1 MSEEE
6 KKIKEMEEL
15 GIRLIDSPSET
26 VAKASPTKLKL
37 QALTFMVIGKIERYF
52 LSGMLRQVE
61 EAKNSTT
68 VMTDKEKESF
78 ITKVDSS
85 ITILKEKIEAFDEN
99 YKRVIGHGKR
109 SLKLPST
116 NFVILAAKKAIK
128 EKRKA
133 EMTGMV
139 DAYKQ
144 MNSVFSTSTDAFSKM
159 EKPIRKDIEISKDEQ
174 DSIRKSVYQALS
186 GTTDKEVEKFAT
198 ESSDKSDAK
207 FDTVIDE
214 MASKIVSS
222 KAKEKELDNF
232 FENISP
238 IKKKAKLDDS
248 TLDQVLNG
256 GQVKDENI
264 FPKSKKT
271 DNSDLILTSEKPVF
285 PKDSTGTVN
294 FAGEASLD
302 NPKRIESYRYEYEG
316 QENNDI
322 FKESSPLS
330 SSSKENIGAGT
341 LSDEELEDF
350 ATRLTGKKVL
360 TAHHEEK
367 DASIKL
373 NDPKAESL
381 VPDIVDL
388 RAKLDESINEIERKR
403 QAKEEARKK
412 YEAEK
417 QAREQEENEL
427 SENKRLIEEMK
438 KEIERK
444 REEQKA
450 IEELNQKVAK
460 ALKYQRQIEENRRAA
475 LEEEEE
481 ARKYQETLR
490 IEKENQTKVAQEKE
504 KLQSERVVLQ
514 SETSKVD
521 FNLQREKE
529 KLEEA
534 KRQLQMFNMHRN
546 MQEIDPAD
554 INYDGLFASFTMQPT
569 LNKKNSYATT
579 PKSDGYGQPGKTK

>member
-52 LSGMLRQVE
+52 LSGMLRQTE
-61 EAKNSTT
+61 EAKNSTS

-116 NFVILAAKKAIK
+116 NFVILAAKKVIK
-128 EKRKA
+128 EKRTA

-144 MNSVFSTSTDAFSKM
+144 MNSVFSASTDAFSKM
-159 EKPIRKDIEISKDEQ
+159 EKPIRKDIEITKAEQ

-207 FDTVIDE
+207 FDAVIDE

-248 TLDQVLNG
+248 TLNKVLNG

-264 FPKSKKT
+264 FPKPKKT
-271 DNSDLILTSEKPVF
+271 DNPDLILTSEKPVF
-285 PKDSTGTVN
+285 PKNSTGTVN
-294 FAGEASLD
+294 FAGKASLD
-302 NPKRIESYRYEYEG
+302 NPKLIESYRYEYEG

-350 ATRLTGKKVL
+350 ATRLTGKKAV

-373 NDPKAESL
+373 NDPKTDSL
-381 VPDIVDL
+381 PDIVDL

-427 SENKRLIEEMK
+427 SESKRLIEEMK

-460 ALKYQRQIEENRRAA
+460 ALKFQRQIEENRRAA

-490 IEKENQTKVAQEKE
+490 IERENQTKVAKEKE

-534 KRQLQMFNMHRN
+534 KRQLQMFNTNRN
-546 MQEIDPAD
+546 MQGIDPAD

-579 PKSDGYGQPGKTK
+579 PKSDGYEQPGKIK

>member
-52 LSGMLRQVE
+52 LSGLLRQTE
-61 EAKNSTT
+61 EAKNSTS

-116 NFVILAAKKAIK
+116 NFVILAAKKVIK
-128 EKRKA
+128 EKRTA

-144 MNSVFSTSTDAFSKM
+144 MNSVFSASTDAFSKM
-159 EKPIRKDIEISKDEQ
+159 EKPIRKDIEITKAEQ

-207 FDTVIDE
+207 FDAVIDE

-248 TLDQVLNG
+248 TLNKVLNG

-264 FPKSKKT
+264 FPKQKKT
-271 DNSDLILTSEKPVF
+271 DNQDLILTSEKPVF

-294 FAGEASLD
+294 FDG
-302 NPKRIESYRYEYEG
+302 
-316 QENNDI
+316 NDI

-350 ATRLTGKKVL
+350 ATRLTGKKAV
-360 TAHHEEK
+360 TAHNEEK

-373 NDPKAESL
+373 NDPKADSL
-381 VPDIVDL
+381 PDIVDL
-388 RAKLDESINEIERKR
+388 RAELDESINEIERKR

-427 SENKRLIEEMK
+427 SESKRLIEEMK

-460 ALKYQRQIEENRRAA
+460 ALKFQRQIEENRRAA
-475 LEEEEE
+475 LKEEEE
-481 ARKYQETLR
+481 AKKYQETFR
-490 IEKENQTKVAQEKE
+490 IERENQTKVAEEKE
-504 KLQSERVVLQ
+504 KIQSERAALQ

-521 FNLQREKE
+521 SSLQKEKE

-534 KRQLQMFNMHRN
+534 KRQLQMFNTHRN
-546 MQEIDPAD
+546 MQGIDPAD

-579 PKSDGYGQPGKTK
+579 PKSDGYEQPGKIK